1 MSLGNVLGAIA
12 PIAAGYFGGPLL
24 AGATG
29 WGATASSIAAGA
41 LAGGGIAA
49 LSGGDIL
56 GGAAMGGLGGYGGG
70 GLASANAAAQLSAQ
84 QAMGTGAFN
93 AGNAAMAGYT
103 GPSSMMSTLAKSG
116 AGTGIGSLGA
126 GSGMTN
132 QAANAIA
139 NPMGRAGVSTNMI
152 GGGGTPAANLDMSNA
167 GGYQYTAKDFAGSGP
182 TAQFGT
188 DYGISDVAGQLGG
201 GDPIKGYGKMALTA
215 AGPLEAAFTPEYKPY
230 ETPEDEK
237 YDPNRTLNL
246 NMDTGIKDALAKDS
260 GLRLYADG
268 GPVSTG
274 ADSSGLPI
282 GTTYKNMVASGVD
295 PLNAATQLKLP
306 NVPGGNYPD
315 YVNPLATPYEQTGIA
330 SLSGS
335 TDEERLA
342 SLRSPTPVYGGGYD
356 ASEFIRSAGENSG
369 VYATPSGGGTTRRIY
384 EKMRDEGYAG
394 GGTVQPQA
402 GGNTGQ
408 NSGNLLMRMIHG
420 TAPNMQTTGVP
431 EGMSIADVIRAGR
444 GYMSGPKGG
453 VKLAQGG
460 YLDGGML
467 PGDGMSD
474 DVPANIDGE
483 QEAALSQ
490 GEFVVPADV
499 VSHLGN
505 GSSDA
510 GSRRLYAMMDKVRQA
525 RTGNK
530 QQGNQINPERYMP
543 A

>member
-246 NMDTGIKDALAKDS
+246 NMDTGINEALQKDY
-260 GLRLYADG
+260 GLRLYA
-268 GPVSTG
+268 
-274 ADSSGLPI
+274 
-282 GTTYKNMVASGVD
+282 
-295 PLNAATQLKLP
+295 
-306 NVPGGNYPD
+306 
-315 YVNPLATPYEQTGIA
+315 
-330 SLSGS
+330 
-335 TDEERLA
+335 
-342 SLRSPTPVYGGGYD
+342 
-356 ASEFIRSAGENSG
+356 
-369 VYATPSGGGTTRRIY
+369 GGGTVRQLIPSMIDGTAPN
-384 EKMRDEGYAG
+384 MQTTGVPEGMSIADVIRAG
-394 GGTVQPQA
+394 RGTVQPQA

-408 NSGNLLMRMIHG
+408 NSGNFGMRQLMSMIDG

>member
-1 MSLGNVLGAIA
+1 MSLGNVLGSIA
-12 PIAAGYFGGPLL
+12 PIAAGYFGGPAL

-70 GLASANAAAQLSAQ
+70 SLAAANSAAKLAAQ
-84 QAMGTGAFN
+84 QAIGTGAFN
-93 AGNAAMAGYT
+93 SANAAMAGYT
-103 GPSSMMSTLAKSG
+103 GPLSGMTAGVGGAG
-116 AGTGIGSLGA
+116 AGTGAGIGSLGSTGQLGA
-126 GSGMTN
+126 NMGQVNSGALGSG
-132 QAANAIA
+132 AI
-139 NPMGRAGVSTNMI
+139 PQ
-152 GGGGTPAANLDMSNA
+152 ANLNMSNA
-167 GGYQYTAKDFAGSGP
+167 GGYQYTPNEIAGNAIGRTQDFSGGMMGSLKSTATP

-201 GDPIKGYGKMALTA
+201 GDPMAGYGKMALTA
-215 AGPLEAAFTPEYKPY
+215 AAPLEAAFTPEYKPY

-246 NMDTGIKDALAKDS
+246 NMDTGIKDALTKDS

-282 GTTYKNMVASGVD
+282 GTTYKSMVASGVD

-356 ASEFIRSAGENSG
+356 ESEFIRNAGENSG

-384 EKMRDEGYAG
+384 EKMRNEGY
-394 GGTVQPQA
+394 
-402 GGNTGQ
+402 
-408 NSGNLLMRMIHG
+408 
-420 TAPNMQTTGVP
+420 
-431 EGMSIADVIRAGR
+431 
-444 GYMSGPKGG
+444 
-453 VKLAQGG
+453 AQGG

-510 GSRRLYAMMDKVRQA
+510 GSKKLYAMMDKVRQA

-530 QQGNQINPERYMP
+530 QQGKQINPERYMP

>member
-1 MSLGNVLGAIA
+1 MSLGNVLGAVA
-12 PIAAGYFGGPLL
+12 PIAAGYFTGGLSSGIMGL
-24 AGATG
+24 SAGAMSG
-29 WGATASSIAAGA
+29 MAGGA
-41 LAGGGIAA
+41 LAGMGLAA
-49 LSGGDIL
+49 LSGDDL
-56 GGAAMGGLGGYGGG
+56 LMGGLSGGLGGYGGG
-70 GLASANAAAQLSAQ
+70 GLAAANAAAKLTAQ

-93 AGNAAMAGYT
+93 SGNAAMAGYT
-103 GPSSMMSTLAKSG
+103 GPSSMMSTLSSSG
-116 AGTGIGSLGA
+116 AGAGAGAGAGSLG
-126 GSGMTN
+126 TKT
-132 QAANAIA
+132 ANAIA
-139 NPMGRAGVSTNMI
+139 NPMGRAGVSTNML

-167 GGYQYTAKDFAGSGP
+167 GGYQYTAQDFAGSGP

-201 GDPIKGYGKMALTA
+201 GDPMAGYGKMALTA
-215 AGPLEAAFTPEYKPY
+215 AAPLEAAFTPEYKPY

-237 YDPNRTLNL
+237 YDPNRSLNL
-246 NMDTGIKDALAKDS
+246 NMDTGINEALTKDS
-260 GLRLYADG
+260 GLRLFA
-268 GPVSTG
+268 
-274 ADSSGLPI
+274 
-282 GTTYKNMVASGVD
+282 K
-295 PLNAATQLKLP
+295 
-306 NVPGGNYPD
+306 
-315 YVNPLATPYEQTGIA
+315 
-330 SLSGS
+330 
-335 TDEERLA
+335 
-342 SLRSPTPVYGGGYD
+342 
-356 ASEFIRSAGENSG
+356 
-369 VYATPSGGGTTRRIY
+369 
-384 EKMRDEGYAG
+384 

-402 GGNTGQ
+402 GGGGGGGGGVN
-408 NSGNLLMRMIHG
+408 NLLRNMMEG
-420 TAPNMQTTGVP
+420 TAQNMQTTGVP

-444 GYMSGPKGG
+444 GYMPGPKGG

-510 GSRRLYAMMDKVRQA
+510 GSKKLYAMMDKVRQA

-530 QQGNQINPERYMP
+530 QQGKQINPERYMP

>member
-1 MSLGNVLGAIA
+1 MSLGNVLGAVA
-12 PIAAGYFGGPLL
+12 PIAAGYFTGGLSSGIMGL
-24 AGATG
+24 SAGTMSG
-29 WGATASSIAAGA
+29 IAGGA
-41 LAGGGIAA
+41 LTGMGLAA
-49 LSGGDIL
+49 LSGDDL
-56 GGAAMGGLGGYGGG
+56 LMGGLSGGLGGYGGA
-70 GLASANAAAQLSAQ
+70 GLAGANAAAKLSAQ
-84 QAMGTGAFN
+84 QAMGTGTFN

-103 GPSSMMSTLAKSG
+103 GPSSMMSTLSSSG
-116 AGTGIGSLGA
+116 AGAGAGAGAGSLG
-126 GSGMTN
+126 TKT
-132 QAANAIA
+132 ANAIA
-139 NPMGRAGVSTNMI
+139 NPMGRAGISTNML
-152 GGGGTPAANLDMSNA
+152 GSGSTPVANLDMSNA
-167 GGYQYTAKDFAGSGP
+167 GGYQYTAQDFAGSGP
-182 TAQFGT
+182 TAKFGT

-201 GDPIKGYGKMALTA
+201 GDPMTGYGKMALTA

-237 YDPNRTLNL
+237 YDPNRSLNL
-246 NMDTGIKDALAKDS
+246 NMDTGINEALTKDS

-282 GTTYKNMVASGVD
+282 GTTYKNMVASGVN
-295 PLNAATQLKLP
+295 PLDAATQLKLP

-356 ASEFIRSAGENSG
+356 ESEFIRSAGENSG

-384 EKMRDEGYAG
+384 EKMRNEGY
-394 GGTVQPQA
+394 
-402 GGNTGQ
+402 
-408 NSGNLLMRMIHG
+408 
-420 TAPNMQTTGVP
+420 
-431 EGMSIADVIRAGR
+431 
-444 GYMSGPKGG
+444 
-453 VKLAQGG
+453 AQGG

-510 GSRRLYAMMDKVRQA
+510 GSKKLYAMMDKVRQA

-530 QQGNQINPERYMP
+530 QQGKQINPERYMP